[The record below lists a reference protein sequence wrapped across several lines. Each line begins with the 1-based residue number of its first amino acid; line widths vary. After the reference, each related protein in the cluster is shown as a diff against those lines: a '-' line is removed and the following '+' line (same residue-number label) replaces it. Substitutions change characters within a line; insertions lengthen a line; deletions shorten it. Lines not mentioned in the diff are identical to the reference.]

1 MLLLPGCALFPFP
14 GEASR
19 SISSPREWF
28 GSKAKVEDGPILN
41 TARLEAS
48 IVTRPA
54 NDERIRK
61 HVWLELDESGL
72 MAPDR
77 RQRLNQSGFRVAVSS
92 GHSPPWA
99 LQSLARE
106 ALTALRSNE
115 GQASQDLQMNDQLSA
130 MGPTFSV
137 MQNSKSLIEVQSQ
150 LDSSTLP
157 LKELPEL
164 AVLRDQ
170 SGLRCVME
178 VSVKELTDDMVLL
191 SVLPQIHIGAN
202 TARLSISGSMEQLPV
217 RQNIVPLYDQQFTV
231 RLHTGDIVVIGQ
243 QRSET
248 WNSGRLFFEPL
259 SGSAATERLL
269 MIRLAGVDKM
279 KGQSDSSFRLGAYD
293 K

>member
-1 MLLLPGCALFPFP
+1 MLLLPGCALFQWP
-14 GEASR
+14 GETSK

-28 GSKAKVEDGPILN
+28 GNKEKAEVGPTLN

-54 NDERIRK
+54 HDERIRQ

-77 RQRLNQSGFRVAVSS
+77 RQRLNESGFRVAVAS
-92 GHSPPWA
+92 GTAPWA

-106 ALTALRSNE
+106 ALAALRSTE
-115 GQASQDLQMNDQLSA
+115 GQASPVLQLNDQFSA

-150 LDSSTLP
+150 LDSSLLP

-164 AVLRDQ
+164 AILRDQ
-170 SGLRCVME
+170 SGLRCLME
-178 VSVKELTDDMVLL
+178 VTVNDLTDDMVELN
-191 SVLPQIHIGAN
+191 VLPQIHIGAN
-202 TARLSISGSMEQLPV
+202 TTRLSVSGSTEQLPM

-243 QRSET
+243 QRSEV

-259 SGSAATERLL
+259 SGSAATERLM
-269 MIRLAGVDKM
+269 MIRLVGVDQM

>member
-1 MLLLPGCALFPFP
+1 M
-14 GEASR
+14 
-19 SISSPREWF
+19 SSSREWF
-28 GSKAKVEDGPILN
+28 GNKAKVDDGPTLN
-41 TARLEAS
+41 SARLEAS

-54 NDERIRK
+54 NDERIRQ

-77 RQRLNQSGFRVAVSS
+77 RQRLNQNGFRIAVAS
-92 GHSPPWA
+92 GTAPWA

-106 ALTALRSNE
+106 ALAALRSTE
-115 GQASQDLQMNDQLSA
+115 GQASPDLQMNDHFSA

-150 LDSSTLP
+150 LDSSILP

-164 AVLRDQ
+164 ALLRDR
-170 SGLRCVME
+170 SGLKCVME

-202 TARLSISGSMEQLPV
+202 TTRLSISGSMEQLPV

-243 QRSET
+243 QRSES
-248 WNSGRLFFEPL
+248 WNAGRLFFEPL

-269 MIRLAGVDKM
+269 MIRLAGVNQM